1 MTFIRRIKTKSGT
14 YLAEVRNVRVNGK
27 VKQEFIRCIGKEI
40 NVSIVRTVQSIDA
53 KVMEVR
59 RSLDVEIVHRISSKL
74 GINAMI
80 PKNALVMVYSQLLD
94 KSAIN
99 RMPEY
104 LQETKILRYI
114 GIEKIDTTSLYRSLQ
129 KINDI
134 DFLGI

>member
-1 MTFIRRIKTKSGT
+1 MTFIRRIKAKSGT

-27 VKQEFIRCIGKEI
+27 EI
-40 NVSIVRTVQSIDA
+40 NVSIVRPVQSTDV